1 MNETTM
7 DKSTQSAATLAASLM
22 IQELIKEAA
31 TVGNTSINP
40 ATEYDVLLQYRDM
53 LDVLA
58 TIVASTFSPAEA

>member
-1 MNETTM
+1 MNETKM
-7 DKSTQSAATLAASLM
+7 AKSAQAAELLAASIL
-22 IQELIKEAA
+22 INELCKKAH
-31 TVGNTSINP
+31 TVGNTPINP

>member
-1 MNETTM
+1 MNKTTM

-22 IQELIKEAA
+22 IQELIKEAD
-31 TVGNTSINP
+31 TVGNTPINP
-40 ATEYDVLLQYRDM
+40 AIEYHVVRQYRDM